1 MPAKLVRVVR
11 RVKDRFPKVN
21 PKYAAGGLLAV
32 IMVAQFAYPSDKM
45 LPRTYV
51 GNTAVGMQSVGTIR
65 SDLESR
71 RKLIAIEFN
80 GKVTEFDPAQAG
92 IELKSEET
100 ANNLPR
106 LKWSDRII
114 PLWPFLKMIPKKTVQ
129 PVIARDQ
136 EKLAAFSATLAN
148 NQLKQPVDAF
158 AEIKESRLI
167 ITEAKEGEEYSA
179 EAIKQSLTN
188 NDPFYGD
195 RIAMQPVTKPAV
207 IYAKDLQELKKEFDL
222 MVSQTLKISYGNT
235 AKQYD
240 GRTVA
245 SWLKVIKD
253 PETSKSSL
261 GINTETFDTVMQDW
275 NREYTVAPGTT
286 QLRTLDNIET
296 SRKNGPAGRTL
307 DTDAIKKQVAE
318 WAKKPVSE
326 PVALAAKTLAPRVV
340 VSRTYSQS
348 SAGLLAKLTYWLETH
363 AGSYQVAIRELG
375 GQGREASHNV
385 AQQTVMASTYKTF
398 LAFVAYKQ
406 SESGALDLNA
416 GLVNGKNIEQC
427 IEVMIVKSDNDC
439 PIALGKHIGWAK
451 VDEII
456 AANGFSNVKLNNY
469 NASGYLNGDKL
480 VNAREQASFLAQ
492 LSEGVLINQSNTA
505 RLLDYMKRQV
515 YRAGIPAGSKG
526 AVVADKVGFLEGYLH
541 DVGIVYGPK
550 ATYALVIMSKGSSW
564 TNISDLALAVYE
576 FMNE

>member
-1 MPAKLVRVVR
+1 M
-11 RVKDRFPKVN
+11 
-21 PKYAAGGLLAV
+21 
-32 IMVAQFAYPSDKM
+32 IAQFAYPSDKM

-51 GNTAVGMQSVGTIR
+51 GGTAVGMKSVGTIR
-65 SDLESR
+65 GDLESR
-71 RKLIAIEFN
+71 RKLMAIEFN
-80 GKVTEFDPAQAG
+80 GKKTEFDPAQAG
-92 IELKSEET
+92 IELKADET
-100 ANNLPR
+100 AENLPR
-106 LKWSDRII
+106 LKWTDRVI

-136 EKLAAFSATLAN
+136 EKLAAFASTLAN
-148 NQLKQPVDAF
+148 NQFKQPVDAV
-158 AEIKESRLI
+158 AEIKEGRLI
-167 ITEAKEGEEYSA
+167 ITEAKEGEEYST
-179 EAIKQSLTN
+179 EAIKQALSN
-188 NDPFYGD
+188 DDPFYGAP
-195 RIAMQPVTKPAV
+195 IKMQPATKPAA
-207 IYAKDLQELKKEFDL
+207 IYAKDLEALKKEFDL

-235 AKQYD
+235 AKQYE

-245 SWLKVIKD
+245 GWLKIIRD
-253 PETSKSSL
+253 PATSVSMI
-261 GINTETFDTVMQDW
+261 GISPDTFEPVLQEW
-275 NREYTVAPGTT
+275 NKEYTVAPGTT
-286 QLRTLDNIET
+286 QLQMRDNIET
-296 SRKNGPAGRTL
+296 SRKNGPSGRTL
-307 DTDAIKKQVAE
+307 DAEAIKKQITE

-326 PVALAAKTLAPRVV
+326 PVALTAKTLAPRVV

-348 SAGLLAKLTYWLETH
+348 SAGLLAKLTHWLETH

-375 GQGREASHNV
+375 GQGREASYNV
-385 AQQTVMASTYKTF
+385 SQQTVMASTYKTF

-406 SESGALDLNA
+406 SESGALNLSA

-427 IEVMIVKSDNDC
+427 IEVMIVNSDNDC

-469 NASGYLNGDKL
+469 NSSGYLSGDKL

-492 LSEGVLINQSNTA
+492 LSEGVLINQGNTA

-564 TNISDLALAVYE
+564 TNISDLSRAVYE